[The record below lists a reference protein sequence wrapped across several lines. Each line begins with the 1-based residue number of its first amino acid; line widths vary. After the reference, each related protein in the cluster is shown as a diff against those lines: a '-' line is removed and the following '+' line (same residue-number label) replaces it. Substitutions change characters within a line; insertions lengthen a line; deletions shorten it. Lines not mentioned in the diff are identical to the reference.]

1 MGEDTKPGL
10 VRRVLVMFGWPDAI
24 EMKPASEY
32 DLYSEEYYNRIAWNF
47 AKVIYPV
54 LLTMIA
60 TLYLRGSYGDYACE
74 NDGSN
79 LNGFSNNFNPEDP
92 SSFGQSDDFDATTVF
107 IIIIVVWFIFLIL
120 ATFGLVFVLKRD
132 LDWILFGLLYLS
144 VVIFLGIIG
153 GRYLFYWVRSVC
165 WNFDWITLVF
175 LTGNFCAGGI
185 IAIFWK
191 APRWL
196 NQGYLVALS
205 ALMGNIFD
213 SSAPAWT
220 LWVLLG
226 LLVAWDLF
234 AVLAPCGPLQ
244 ELIKIAGER
253 QNDLSGMLY
262 DTNPVARGREDPAEL
277 RRRRERRN
285 RRRQNNE
292 EVASSAQATRDA
304 TGTETE
310 PETPAPSSQP
320 VYRAERRDG
329 SGTEEYIPSS
339 RTAKQDANGT
349 GTEPETPARSSQ
361 LIYRAARRDGPGA
374 EEYIASS
381 RTAVID
387 PPSSGAEEV
396 GNGDNVDTNTVDQP
410 NGYSHVAKTEEI
422 PDTRQ
427 NRFATPAALSRPIE
441 HGRGGTQAQV
451 DEASKFL
458 DRNVK
463 LGLGDFVFYSVLV
476 SVSARFGFMEVAT
489 SFSGVVA
496 GLCLTFVILITHQ
509 RPLPALPISLT
520 FGLIAFFVT
529 RYSLNP
535 FVGNLLENM
544 LFN

>member
-1 MGEDTKPGL
+1 
-10 VRRVLVMFGWPDAI
+10 V
-24 EMKPASEY
+24 
-32 DLYSEEYYNRIAWNF
+32 
-47 AKVIYPV
+47 
-54 LLTMIA
+54 
-60 TLYLRGSYGDYACE
+60 
-74 NDGSN
+74 
-79 LNGFSNNFNPEDP
+79 
-92 SSFGQSDDFDATTVF
+92 
-107 IIIIVVWFIFLIL
+107 FLIL
-120 ATFGLVFVLKRD
+120 ATFGLVFVLKRN
-132 LDWILFGLLYLS
+132 LDWILFSLLYLS
-144 VVIFLGIIG
+144 VFIFLGIIG

-191 APRWL
+191 APRWM

-244 ELIKIAGER
+244 ELIKVAGER

-262 DTNPVARGREDPAEL
+262 DTNPVARGREDPAEM
-277 RRRRERRN
+277 RKRKERRI
-285 RRRQNNE
+285 RRRQNNR
-292 EVASSAQATRDA
+292 EVAGSAHPTQDA

-320 VYRAERRDG
+320 IYRAEKRGLSGAEEYIQSSPTATQDATGTGTELEIPAPSSQPIYRAARRAG
-329 SGTEEYIPSS
+329 SGTEEYIGSS
-339 RTAKQDANGT
+339 RTA
-349 GTEPETPARSSQ
+349 
-361 LIYRAARRDGPGA
+361 L
-374 EEYIASS
+374 
-381 RTAVID
+381 VD
-387 PPSSGAEEV
+387 PPSSSGAETAED
-396 GNGDNVDTNTVDQP
+396 GIANTNTMYQP
-410 NGYSHVAKTEEI
+410 NGYSHVATPEGTPE
-422 PDTRQ
+422 TRE
-427 NRFATPAALSRPIE
+427 NRFTTPAALSRPTE
-441 HGRGGTQAQV
+441 HGRGGTQAQI
-451 DEASKFL
+451 DDASKFL

-520 FGLIAFFVT
+520 FGIIAFFVT

>member
-1 MGEDTKPGL
+1 MS
-10 VRRVLVMFGWPDAI
+10 I
-24 EMKPASEY
+24 E
-32 DLYSEEYYNRIAWNF
+32 
-47 AKVIYPV
+47 
-54 LLTMIA
+54 
-60 TLYLRGSYGDYACE
+60 
-74 NDGSN
+74 
-79 LNGFSNNFNPEDP
+79 
-92 SSFGQSDDFDATTVF
+92 
-107 IIIIVVWFIFLIL
+107 
-120 ATFGLVFVLKRD
+120 
-132 LDWILFGLLYLS
+132 
-144 VVIFLGIIG
+144 
-153 GRYLFYWVRSVC
+153 
-165 WNFDWITLVF
+165 
-175 LTGNFCAGGI
+175 
-185 IAIFWK
+185 
-191 APRWL
+191 
-196 NQGYLVALS
+196 
-205 ALMGNIFD
+205 
-213 SSAPAWT
+213 
-220 LWVLLG
+220 
-226 LLVAWDLF
+226 
-234 AVLAPCGPLQ
+234 
-244 ELIKIAGER
+244 
-253 QNDLSGMLY
+253 
-262 DTNPVARGREDPAEL
+262 
-277 RRRRERRN
+277 ERRN

-361 LIYRAARRDGPGA
+361 LIYRASRRDGPGA

-422 PDTRQ
+422 PDTRHD
-427 NRFATPAALSRPIE
+427 RFATPAALSRPIE

-529 RYSLNP
+529 R
-535 FVGNLLENM
+535 
-544 LFN
+544 